1 MAELTQIQ
9 DSSAI
14 FIGWYGTCKNDI
26 CQDFPLTST
35 AIRAKIQKVFQT
47 SSVPKNDGYAS
58 FDGTLDSSYDNSLQS
73 FTKLE
78 CGKSYI
84 IVLKPGVSSL
94 IIDEFSFTDVS
105 NATSGLVTDDCNVLP
120 TPTPQSTPTPQAT
133 ATPTPEPY
141 NSECKCAPVGFSN
154 VISIGDTFSS
164 SGHSFSAFATGTE
177 ISYDSSSLVSS
188 IASVV
193 SLKFSNGSIAGL
205 IVFSGSKPNN
215 TKFYYKYGIT
225 CYTAVAT
232 ESNKTEDDEWELE
245 LSVDKKLSNE
255 CGDDITPAEPVTPT
269 PIQPTPTPTPIQPTP
284 TPTPIQP
291 TPTPTPIQ
299 PTPTPTPKPVKLFPP
314 IISGATDIQTNSL
327 SIGVSGIDNNA
338 QLVKIDISLDENFSS
353 ILRTDTE
360 VASQVA
366 QTGTDFI
373 PNLTADTFYYIRMY
387 VTASNFLNSDYSPSY
402 SVATLVERTPTPT
415 PEQPTPTPEQPT
427 PTPLQPTPT
436 PEQPTPT
443 PLQPTPTPLQPTPT
457 PLQPTPTPLQPT
469 PTPLQPT
476 PTPEQ
481 LEDCCG
487 GLVKIPTNG
496 SMATI
501 DGVTISAFEPGGEF
515 CMSQLTETVE
525 DLSVTILDPTGG
537 TQFGGSI
544 TLSVRPVDT
553 KVRYVSP
560 NTEKCYEGDLSTLT
574 NKLLILQEV

>member
-14 FIGWYGTCKNDI
+14 FIGWYGTCKNDT
-26 CQDFPLTST
+26 CQEFPLTST

-105 NATSGLVTDDCNVLP
+105 NTKSGLVTDDCNVIP
-120 TPTPQSTPTPQAT
+120 TPTPKSTPTPQAI

-141 NSECKCAPVGFSN
+141 NSDCKCAPTGLSS

-164 SGHSFSAFATGTE
+164 AGHTFSAFATGTE
-177 ISYDSSSLVSS
+177 VSYDSSTLVSS

-193 SLKFSNGSIAGL
+193 SLKFPNGSTAGL

-225 CYTAVAT
+225 CYIATAT
-232 ESNKTEDDEWELE
+232 ESNKTGDDEWELE

-255 CGDDITPAEPVTPT
+255 CGDDITPEEPVTPT
-269 PIQPTPTPTPIQPTP
+269 PVQPTPTPTPVQPTPTPTPIQPTP
-284 TPTPIQP
+284 SPTPEP
-291 TPTPTPIQ
+291 A
-299 PTPTPTPKPVKLFPP
+299 KLTPP
-314 IISGATDIQTNSL
+314 IISGTTEIQTNSL

-338 QLVKIDISLDENFSS
+338 QLVKIDISLDENFSN

-360 VASQVA
+360 VASQVN
-366 QTGTDFI
+366 QSGVDFI

-387 VTASNFLNSDYSPSY
+387 VTASNFLNSDYSPTY
-402 SVATLVERTPTPT
+402 SVATLVELTPTPTPEQTPTPTPIKISTPTPTPLQPTPTPEQTPTPTPEQTPTPTPEQTPTPTPEQTPTPT

-427 PTPLQPTPT
+427 PTP
-436 PEQPTPT
+436 EQP
-443 PLQPTPTPLQPTPT
+443 
-457 PLQPTPTPLQPT
+457 
-469 PTPLQPT
+469 
-476 PTPEQ
+476 
-481 LEDCCG
+481 EDCCG
-487 GLVKIPTNG
+487 DMVRIQTNG

-501 DGVTISAFEPGGEF
+501 DGVTISVFEPGGEL
-515 CMSQLTETVE
+515 CMSQLTEIVE

-537 TQFGGSI
+537 TQFGGNI

-553 KVRYVSP
+553 KIRYVSP
-560 NTEKCYEGDLSTLT
+560 NTEKCYEGDLSTIT
-574 NKLLILQEV
+574 NGVLILQEV

>member
-1 MAELTQIQ
+1 MAELNQIQ

-14 FIGWYGTCKNDI
+14 FIGWYGTCKNDN

-35 AIRAKIQKVFQT
+35 AIRAKVQKVFQT
-47 SSVPKNDGYAS
+47 SSIPKNDGYAS

-94 IIDEFSFTDVS
+94 IIDEFSFTDVN
-105 NATSGLVTDDCNVLP
+105 NATSGLVTDDCTVIP
-120 TPTPQSTPTPQAT
+120 TPTPAPQSTPTPQAT
-133 ATPTPEPY
+133 ATPTPEPV
-141 NSECKCAPVGFSN
+141 NADCKCAPDGFSN

-164 SGHSFSAFATGTE
+164 SGHTFSAFATGTE
-177 ISYDSSSLVSS
+177 ISYDSSTLVSS

-193 SLKFSNGSIAGL
+193 SLKFPNGSTAGL

-225 CYTAVAT
+225 CYTASAT
-232 ESNKTEDDEWELE
+232 DSNKTGDDEWELE
-245 LSVDKKLSNE
+245 LSVDKKLSDE
-255 CGDDITPAEPVTPT
+255 CGDDITPEEPATPT
-269 PIQPTPTPTPIQPTP
+269 PIQATPTPTPIQPTP
-284 TPTPIQP
+284 TPTPE
-291 TPTPTPIQ
+291 
-299 PTPTPTPKPVKLFPP
+299 PVKLITP
-314 IISGATDIQTNSL
+314 IISGSTDIQTNSV

-338 QLVKIDISLDENFSS
+338 ELVKIDISLDENFSS

-387 VTASNFLNSDYSPSY
+387 VTASNFLNSDYSPTY

-415 PEQPTPTPEQPT
+415 PVQPTPTPEQTPTPTPVQPTPTPEQTPTPTPVQPTPTPEQTPTPTPLQPTPTPVQPTPTPVQPT

-436 PEQPTPT
+436 PEQP
-443 PLQPTPTPLQPTPT
+443 
-457 PLQPTPTPLQPT
+457 
-469 PTPLQPT
+469 
-476 PTPEQ
+476 
-481 LEDCCG
+481 EDCCG
-487 GLVKIPTNG
+487 DMVRIPTNG
-496 SMATI
+496 SMATV
-501 DGVTISAFEPGGEF
+501 DGATISGFESGGEF
-515 CMSQLTETVE
+515 CMSQLTEIVE

-537 TQFGGSI
+537 SQFGGSI

-553 KVRYVSP
+553 KIRYVSP
-560 NTEKCYEGDLSTLT
+560 NTEKCYEGDLSAIT
-574 NKLLILQEV
+574 NGMLILQEV

>member
-1 MAELTQIQ
+1 MAELNQIQ

-14 FIGWYGTCKNDI
+14 FIGWYGTCKNDN

-105 NATSGLVTDDCNVLP
+105 NSTSGLVTDDCNVIP
-120 TPTPQSTPTPQAT
+120 TPAPQSTPTPQAT
-133 ATPTPEPY
+133 ATPTPEPV
-141 NSECKCAPVGFSN
+141 NTDCKCAPGGFSN

-164 SGHSFSAFATGTE
+164 AGHTFSAFAPGTE
-177 ISYDSSSLVSS
+177 ISYDSSTLVSS

-193 SLKFSNGSIAGL
+193 SLKFPNGSTAGL

-225 CYTAVAT
+225 CYTASAT
-232 ESNKTEDDEWELE
+232 DSNKTGDDEWELE
-245 LSVDKKLSNE
+245 LSVDKKLSDE
-255 CGDDITPAEPVTPT
+255 CGDDITPEEPATPT
-269 PIQPTPTPTPIQPTP
+269 PIQPTPTPTPEPA
-284 TPTPIQP
+284 
-291 TPTPTPIQ
+291 
-299 PTPTPTPKPVKLFPP
+299 KLITP

-327 SIGVSGIDNNA
+327 SIGVSGIDSNA
-338 QLVKIDISLDENFSS
+338 ELVKIDISLDENFSS

-373 PNLTADTFYYIRMY
+373 PNLTADTFYYIRLY
-387 VTASNFLNSDYSPSY
+387 VTASNFLNSDYSPTY

-415 PEQPTPTPEQPT
+415 PVQPTPTPEQTPTPTPVQIPTPTPEQTPTPTPEQPT
-427 PTPLQPTPT
+427 PTPVQV
-436 PEQPTPT
+436 
-443 PLQPTPTPLQPTPT
+443 
-457 PLQPTPTPLQPT
+457 
-469 PTPLQPT
+469 
-476 PTPEQ
+476 
-481 LEDCCG
+481 DCCG
-487 GLVKIPTNG
+487 DMVKIPTNG

-501 DGVTISAFEPGGEF
+501 DGVTISTFESGGEF
-515 CMSQLTETVE
+515 CMSQLTEIVE

-537 TQFGGSI
+537 SQFGGSI

-553 KVRYVSP
+553 KIRYVSP
-560 NTEKCYEGDLSTLT
+560 NTEKCYEGDLSAIT
-574 NKLLILQEV
+574 NGMLILQEV

>member
-14 FIGWYGTCKNDI
+14 FIGWYGTCKNDT

-105 NATSGLVTDDCNVLP
+105 NVTSGLVTDECNVIP

-133 ATPTPEPY
+133 ATPTPEPD
-141 NSECKCAPVGFSN
+141 NSDCKCAPNGFSN

-164 SGHSFSAFATGTE
+164 LGHTFSAFKTGTE
-177 ISYDSSSLVSS
+177 LSYDSSSLVSS

-193 SLKFSNGSIAGL
+193 SLKFPNGTTAGL

-225 CYTAVAT
+225 CYTATAT
-232 ESNKTEDDEWELE
+232 ESNKTGDDEWELE
-245 LSVDKKLSNE
+245 LSVDKKISNE
-255 CGDDITPAEPVTPT
+255 CGDDITPDEPVTPT
-269 PIQPTPTPTPIQPTP
+269 PV
-284 TPTPIQP
+284 
-291 TPTPTPIQ
+291 Q

-314 IISGATDIQTNSL
+314 VISGVTDIQTNSV
-327 SIGVSGIDNNA
+327 SIGVSEIDNNA

-366 QTGTDFI
+366 QTSTDFI

-387 VTASNFLNSDYSPSY
+387 VTASNFLNSDYSPTY
-402 SVATLVERTPTPT
+402 SVATLEELTPTPT
-415 PEQPTPTPEQPT
+415 PLQPT

-457 PLQPTPTPLQPT
+457 PEQPTPTPEQPTPTPLQPT

-481 LEDCCG
+481 PEDCCG

-501 DGVTISAFEPGGEF
+501 DGVTISTFEPGGEF

-560 NTEKCYEGDLSTLT
+560 NTEKCYEGDLSTIT
-574 NKLLILQEV
+574 NGMLILQEV